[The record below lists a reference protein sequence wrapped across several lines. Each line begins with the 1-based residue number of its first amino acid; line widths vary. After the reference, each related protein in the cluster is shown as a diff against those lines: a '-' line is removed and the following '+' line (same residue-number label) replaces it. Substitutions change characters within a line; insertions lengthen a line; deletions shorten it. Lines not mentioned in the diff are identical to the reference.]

1 MFVLVVTAPLALIV
15 WAATPRITSPT
26 QLAGQGVEVG
36 LTEIVRRDIVDQLS
50 SELAERRQSPAE
62 STQMRSVFERSM
74 TQAWF
79 DEQVM
84 SVATELDEWLAGTD
98 PQPPELVVDLRP
110 VKASLAADPEALF
123 LVADLIGSEQAEGS
137 VAVALAGVPDEV
149 SLLSDAPETGS
160 PEGLFTARSFLTD
173 VRTARQLIPLVLLV
187 VFALTV
193 LLARSGGRLK
203 SAGKTVAMV
212 GVPLVVASLLMPVV
226 AGQLVLNA
234 MPQEIPL
241 EASQVQALLS
251 WMIEPIRPVGIGLVV
266 AGVGAVVSSFA
277 VDAMRRRSPTAG
289 AAAETIQ
296 SPLRPGA

>member
-1 MFVLVVTAPLALIV
+1 VFVLVVTAPLALIV

-26 QLAGQGVEVG
+26 QLAGLGVEVG
-36 LTEIVRRDIVDQLS
+36 LTGIVRRDIVDQLS

-74 TQAWF
+74 TQAWS

-84 SVATELDEWLAGTD
+84 SVAAELDEWQAGTD

-123 LVADLIGSEQAEGS
+123 LVADLIGSEQAERS
-137 VAVALAGVPDEV
+137 VAVALAGVPDEL
-149 SLLSDAPETGS
+149 SLLSDAPETES
-160 PEGLFTARSFLTD
+160 PEGLFTARDILAD

-203 SAGKTVAMV
+203 SAGKTIAMV
-212 GVPLVVASLLMPVV
+212 GVPLVVASLSN
-226 AGQLVLNA
+226 AGGGRA
-234 MPQEIPL
+234 ACPE
-241 EASQVQALLS
+241 
-251 WMIEPIRPVGIGLVV
+251 R
-266 AGVGAVVSSFA
+266 
-277 VDAMRRRSPTAG
+277 DATGDP
-289 AAAETIQ
+289 
-296 SPLRPGA
+296 P